1 MICPACGYDSG
12 NGRPPL
18 TKRQHQVIQHLRD
31 YQAEFGYMPTLAE
44 IARDLELSA
53 PSTVFEHIRYLEK
66 KGYVI
71 RTARKF
77 SERNIQLVG

>member
-53 PSTVFEHIRYLEK
+53 PFHGIRAHQVSGK
-66 KGYVI
+66 KGL
-71 RTARKF
+71 R
-77 SERNIQLVG
+77 